1 MAKYMKSSAASYT
14 EQVHLLTLANMNGYN
29 RLYGGQLMQ
38 WIDEVAG
45 VVARRHSEKNV
56 TTALVDRLQFR
67 RPAYANDI
75 LVLAGEITY
84 TGRTSMEIRVR
95 TYTEQAG
102 GSRCLINEAY
112 TVMVALDDKQHP
124 TEVPGLLLKTDEER
138 ADWELARR
146 RRDERKKTSEGKA

>member
-1 MAKYMKSSAASYT
+1 MAEQVKSPAASYT

-45 VVARRHSEKNV
+45 VVARRHSGKNV

-67 RPAYANDI
+67 RPAFANDI
-75 LVLAGEITY
+75 LVLAGKITFA
-84 TGRTSMEIRVR
+84 GRTSMEIRVR
-95 TYTEQAG
+95 TYTEQAD

-112 TVMVALDDKQHP
+112 TVMVALDDTQHP
-124 TEVPGLLLKTDEER
+124 AEVPGLLLGTEEER